1 MSIYREKKRRAK
13 RREKLE
19 GVVLILLVLAVA
31 FFLMATM
38 DTSKQNKAWCDYQRE
53 LVRTSPMEWGEGFQ
67 ELCGDYKV
75 K

>member
-1 MSIYREKKRRAK
+1 MNIYREKKKRAE

-31 FFLMATM
+31 FFLMATT
-38 DTSKQNKAWCDYQRE
+38 DVSRQNEGWCDYQME